1 MTHSS
6 DNQFIDTENAAH
18 GGAFGA
24 NSIPEPTE
32 AQRKSGNYKMGRVN
46 FQGLAI
52 AIEQPRGAYRTGIDS
67 KTGKRWTSRMAAH
80 YGYIS
85 KTKGNDGD
93 GVDCFLGPFL
103 ESMTA
108 YVINQFVDGRFDE
121 HKVMLGFA
129 NGESA
134 RSSYLGSY
142 ERGWNGM
149 ESIIPVSLSQLK
161 WWLKNGDM
169 GQPLREKNLPYEGLE
184 AMTKRVQWNSD
195 ALPYDQTLDQVLYE
209 IRQSDSGENLLLD
222 SVSINDIIED
232 SDGVLALDAL
242 VTPFVKLERKM
253 ELLRGVMERAGKT
266 VKVASMQISDP
277 FSQRGV
283 ANVAVIFELSD
294 GQTVSIYFHN
304 PDVTPK
310 KMAPSD
316 EIISWKWL
324 LNKKDITIV
333 VAPERGQDLN
343 VREVARRIM
352 RLAEKNSAAFAR
364 ANARR
369 SERMQNIQ
377 SLKDEIVT
385 LEAELKSA
393 QNELEIAKVAAE
405 GRTPAVE
412 PTSTENGDSSENPT
426 LPQTDFHVDIAS
438 LIEALPGLDGFGISS
453 LTIRTNGEISAVSNN
468 NIKNSGVTDADIL
481 AAYGKGLLREASGSF
496 EVEPTPAVSDENGEL
511 EYNPDS
517 GDPVVIVNA
526 EYKYIENGWSSS
538 SVSMA
543 FTAPGAPDKFAKMD
557 GYIKNLATISGIASL
572 GEVFYSKEEYGY
584 RGVSKK
590 GIRHEGVVLLKGDDG
605 KAYVRLTLSINN
617 SPTGGVVTKAHEGS
631 VRSFGQFIQGLYQ
644 SAVSAK
650 HDKPMPEAMKIIA
663 RISGHDQDIPASE
676 RNPADATEENGDK
689 LYKIYK
695 SGSSTA
701 DSAYKTLAQVKDA
714 LDEIDVRGGEYF
726 GIDPENGDVIYSF
739 KANTAIL
746 SAKGTLSDKFLFKQA
761 IDDAI
766 RWANSEIGEYGTDW
780 MKRNLSSYLALRKE
794 LSKEW
799 SEKAVAQ
806 WFDGTP
812 VDSEEITAAKAFLKS
827 VVEGTSN
834 ASDLMKLLDEIEASA
849 QALIDAGLGAENDEL
864 IGGAAERW
872 AELDQQENG

>member
-1 MTHSS
+1 MVALLVPTLFLSRLKRNA
-6 DNQFIDTENAAH
+6 NQAITKWEESISR
-18 GGAFGA
+18 GLQSQL
-24 NSIPEPTE
+24 NSHV
-32 AQRKSGNYKMGRVN
+32 A
-46 FQGLAI
+46 L
-52 AIEQPRGAYRTGIDS
+52 TGPAE
-67 KTGKRWTSRMAAH
+67 TGKRWTSRMAAH

-103 ESMTA
+103 QSETA

-121 HKVMLGFA
+121 HKTMLGFA
-129 NGESA
+129 NEESA

-149 ESIIPVSLSQLK
+149 ESIVPVSISQLK

-169 GQPLREKNLPYEGLE
+169 SQPLREKNLPYEGLE

-195 ALPYDQTLDQVLYE
+195 AMPYDQTLDQVLYE

-222 SVSINDIIED
+222 SITINDIIED

-253 ELLRGVMERAGKT
+253 ELLRGVMERAGKS
-266 VKVASMQISDP
+266 VKVESMQISDP

-364 ANARR
+364 VNAKR

-377 SLKDEIVT
+377 SLKDEIVA
-385 LEAELKSA
+385 LEGELKSA

-405 GRTPAVE
+405 GRIPAVE

-438 LIEALPGLDGFGISS
+438 LIEALPALDGFGISS

-496 EVEPTPAVSDENGEL
+496 EVDPIPSDSTELNPA
-511 EYNPDS
+511 
-517 GDPVVIVNA
+517 
-526 EYKYIENGWSSS
+526 
-538 SVSMA
+538 
-543 FTAPGAPDKFAKMD
+543 
-557 GYIKNLATISGIASL
+557 
-572 GEVFYSKEEYGY
+572 
-584 RGVSKK
+584 
-590 GIRHEGVVLLKGDDG
+590 
-605 KAYVRLTLSINN
+605 
-617 SPTGGVVTKAHEGS
+617 
-631 VRSFGQFIQGLYQ
+631 
-644 SAVSAK
+644 
-650 HDKPMPEAMKIIA
+650 
-663 RISGHDQDIPASE
+663 ASE
-676 RNPADATEENGDK
+676 IEAEDQ
-689 LYKIYK
+689 
-695 SGSSTA
+695 STRQI
-701 DSAYKTLAQVKDA
+701 T
-714 LDEIDVRGGEYF
+714 GE
-726 GIDPENGDVIYSF
+726 
-739 KANTAIL
+739 
-746 SAKGTLSDKFLFKQA
+746 
-761 IDDAI
+761 
-766 RWANSEIGEYGTDW
+766 
-780 MKRNLSSYLALRKE
+780 
-794 LSKEW
+794 
-799 SEKAVAQ
+799 
-806 WFDGTP
+806 
-812 VDSEEITAAKAFLKS
+812 SEEIIAAKAFLKS
-827 VVEGTSN
+827 VVDGTSN

-849 QALIDAGLGAENDEL
+849 QALIDTGLGDENDEL
-864 IGGAAERW
+864 IGNAAEKW
-872 AELDQQENG
+872 AELDQQANG

>member
-1 MTHSS
+1 MS
-6 DNQFIDTENAAH
+6 E
-18 GGAFGA
+18 
-24 NSIPEPTE
+24 
-32 AQRKSGNYKMGRVN
+32 
-46 FQGLAI
+46 
-52 AIEQPRGAYRTGIDS
+52 
-67 KTGKRWTSRMAAH
+67 
-80 YGYIS
+80 
-85 KTKGNDGD
+85 
-93 GVDCFLGPFL
+93 
-103 ESMTA
+103 
-108 YVINQFVDGRFDE
+108 
-121 HKVMLGFA
+121 
-129 NGESA
+129 
-134 RSSYLGSY
+134 
-142 ERGWNGM
+142 
-149 ESIIPVSLSQLK
+149 
-161 WWLKNGDM
+161 
-169 GQPLREKNLPYEGLE
+169 PLREKNLPYEGLE

-195 ALPYDQTLDQVLYE
+195 AMPYDQTLDQVLYE

-222 SVSINDIIED
+222 SITINDIIED

-253 ELLRGVMERAGKT
+253 ELLRGVMERAGKS
-266 VKVASMQISDP
+266 VKVESMQISDP

-438 LIEALPGLDGFGISS
+438 LIEALPALDGFGISS
-453 LTIRTNGEISAVSNN
+453 LTIRTNGEISAVSVN

-481 AAYGKGLLREASGSF
+481 AAYGKGLLRKATGSF
-496 EVEPTPAVSDENGEL
+496 EVEPTPAGTDEHKDL
-511 EYNPDS
+511 
-517 GDPVVIVNA
+517 DPA
-526 EYKYIENGWSSS
+526 AG
-538 SVSMA
+538 
-543 FTAPGAPDKFAKMD
+543 
-557 GYIKNLATISGIASL
+557 
-572 GEVFYSKEEYGY
+572 
-584 RGVSKK
+584 
-590 GIRHEGVVLLKGDDG
+590 
-605 KAYVRLTLSINN
+605 
-617 SPTGGVVTKAHEGS
+617 TG
-631 VRSFGQFIQGLYQ
+631 
-644 SAVSAK
+644 
-650 HDKPMPEAMKIIA
+650 
-663 RISGHDQDIPASE
+663 
-676 RNPADATEENGDK
+676 DATEENGER

-695 SGSSTA
+695 SGSSVA
-701 DSAYKTLAQVKDA
+701 DSAYKTLAQLKDA

-726 GIDPENGDVIYSF
+726 GLDPENGDVIYSF

-746 SAKGTLSDKFLFKQA
+746 SANGTLSDKELFKQA

-780 MKRNLSSYLALRKE
+780 MKRNLPSYLALRKG

-812 VDSEEITAAKAFLKS
+812 GDSEEITAAKAFLKS
-827 VVEGTSN
+827 VVDGTSN

-864 IGGAAERW
+864 IGGAAEKW
-872 AELDQQENG
+872 AELDQQANG